1 MGVQAQARCGEEARA
16 TRPQQRSSSTAH
28 LLAPRI
34 LAAEAGFR
42 RFAHHQKDLEEAVLV
57 AVEPAGRFD
66 VQEREVQLAEQH
78 HHRMPKLILWM
89 KLGTKCELSWA
100 TFGHEHHDEAVR
112 DAQAPAQAS
121 SEQPALVQ
129 APASM

>member
-1 MGVQAQARCGEEARA
+1 MGVQARARCVEEARA
-16 TRPQQRSSSTAH
+16 TQPQQCSTAH

-78 HHRMPKLILWM
+78 HHRW
-89 KLGTKCELSWA
+89 
-100 TFGHEHHDEAVR
+100 
-112 DAQAPAQAS
+112 QN
-121 SEQPALVQ
+121 
-129 APASM
+129 

>member
-16 TRPQQRSSSTAH
+16 TRPQQRNSSTAH

-42 RFAHHQKDLEEAVLV
+42 RSAHRQKDLEEAVLV

-66 VQEREVQLAEQH
+66 VQERKVQLASNIITARKTDLVDE
-78 HHRMPKLILWM
+78 
-89 KLGTKCELSWA
+89 A
-100 TFGHEHHDEAVR
+100 GHEMRAELGHVWSR
-112 DAQAPAQAS
+112 AS
-121 SEQPALVQ
+121 R
-129 APASM
+129 